1 MRLTRRDALAALSA
15 VGAGGVA
22 GCSAPGAERDGET
35 ATPSG
40 GDDRELGDDELETL
54 VALATVLY
62 PSDVENVAE
71 FVETYVRP
79 RVRDRPDH
87 GRGMLEAIATLNEYA
102 ENLEGARYAALDAGT
117 REELLSYMAV
127 DTADP
132 VPDGDDDERVRY
144 YLVNDLL
151 FGLYA
156 SPTGASLAGL
166 ENPPGY
172 PGGTASYQKGPAVT
186 DNRGNQRGPE

>member
-15 VGAGGVA
+15 AGISAAA
-22 GCSAPGAERDGET
+22 GCSAPDADSWGEEPV
-35 ATPSG
+35 ATNAP
-40 GDDRELGDDELETL
+40 EEPALGEADLETL
-54 VALATVLY
+54 VALAGVLY
-62 PSDVENVAE
+62 PGEVENVAE
-71 FVETYVRP
+71 FVEGWVRP
-79 RVRDRPDH
+79 RVRERPEH
-87 GRGMLEAIATLNEYA
+87 GRGMLNAIATLEEYA
-102 ENLEGARYAALDAGT
+102 ENLEGERYVDLDSEA
-117 REELLSYMAV
+117 REELLSFMAV

-132 VPDGDDDERVRY
+132 DPHGDDDERVRY

-172 PGGTASYQKGPAVT
+172 PGGTASYQ
-186 DNRGNQRGPE
+186 RGPQ

>member
-15 VGAGGVA
+15 VGISAAA
-22 GCSAPGAERDGET
+22 GCSAPEADSWGDDGT
-35 ATPSG
+35 TPS
-40 GDDRELGDDELETL
+40 DAPDEPELEDDDLNTL
-54 VALATVLY
+54 IALANVLY
-62 PSDVENVAE
+62 PSEVENAAE
-71 FVETYVRP
+71 FVKEWVRP
-79 RVRDRPDH
+79 RVRERPEY
-87 GRGMLEAIATLNEYA
+87 GRGMLDAIATLEEYA
-102 ENLEGARYAALDAGT
+102 ENLEGERYVDLDSEA
-117 REELLSYMAV
+117 REELLSFMAV

-132 VPDGDDDERVRY
+132 DPHGDDDERVRY

-172 PGGTASYQKGPAVT
+172 PGGTASYQ
-186 DNRGNQRGPE
+186 RGPQ

>member
-15 VGAGGVA
+15 AGISAAA
-22 GCSAPGAERDGET
+22 GCSAPDAETWGDE
-35 ATPSG
+35 ASQSSD
-40 GDDRELGDDELETL
+40 GDDVRNPEAPELGDDDLDTL
-54 VALATVLY
+54 VALAGVLY
-62 PSDVENVAE
+62 PSDVENVGE
-71 FVETYVRP
+71 FVAEWVRP
-79 RVRDRPDH
+79 RVRERPEH
-87 GRGMLEAIATLNEYA
+87 GRGMVDAIATLEEYA
-102 ENLEGARYAALDAGT
+102 ENLEGERYVDLDSEARED
-117 REELLSYMAV
+117 LLSFMAV

-132 VPDGDDDERVRY
+132 DPHGDDDERVRY

-172 PGGTASYQKGPAVT
+172 PGGTASYQ
-186 DNRGNQRGPE
+186 RGPE

>member
-15 VGAGGVA
+15 IGAGGVA
-22 GCSAPGAERDGET
+22 GCSAPNADAE
-35 ATPSG
+35 ASSTPSD
-40 GDDRELGDDELETL
+40 GDGPELGEDELETL
-54 VALATVLY
+54 VALAEVLY
-62 PSDVENVAE
+62 PSEVENVAA

-79 RVRDRPDH
+79 RVRERPEH
-87 GRGMLEAIATLNEYA
+87 GDGILDAVATLDDDAHEF
-102 ENLEGARYAALDAGT
+102 EGERYAALDATT
-117 REELLSYMAV
+117 REALLREMAV
-127 DTADP
+127 DTAAPDP
-132 VPDGDDDERVRY
+132 RGEDHERVRY

-172 PGGTASYQKGPAVT
+172 PGGTASYQ
-186 DNRGNQRGPE
+186 RGPE

>member
-22 GCSAPGAERDGET
+22 GCSAPSAARDDET
-35 ATPSG
+35 TTASDANPP
-40 GDDRELGDDELETL
+40 ELGEDELETL
-54 VALATVLY
+54 VALAAVLY
-62 PSDVENVAE
+62 PSEVENAAE
-71 FVETYVRP
+71 FVEAYVRP
-79 RVRDRPDH
+79 RVRDRPEH
-87 GRGMLEAIATLNEYA
+87 GRGMVAAIETLDEYA
-102 ENLEGARYAALDAGT
+102 ENLEGERYAALDAAA
-117 REELLSYMAV
+117 REELLAYMAV

-132 VPDGDDDERVRY
+132 DPDGDDDERVRY

-172 PGGTASYQKGPAVT
+172 PGGTASYQKGP
-186 DNRGNQRGPE
+186 E

>member
-22 GCSAPGAERDGET
+22 GCSAPKGDSTASSTSSDADGPELDERD
-35 ATPSG
+35 SG
-40 GDDRELGDDELETL
+40 TL
-54 VALATVLY
+54 VALAEVLY
-62 PSDVENVAE
+62 PSEVTNVAA
-71 FVETYVRP
+71 FVTEYVAP
-79 RVRDRPDH
+79 RVRERPEH
-87 GRGMLEAIATLNEYA
+87 GRGVLDAL
-102 ENLEGARYAALDAGT
+102 AALDQYAQALEGEPYAELST
-117 REELLSYMAV
+117 ADREAVLGYMAV

-132 VPDGDDDERVRY
+132 DPDGDEEERVRY

-172 PGGTASYQKGPAVT
+172 PGGTASYQTGPAVT
-186 DNRGNQRGPE
+186 DDRGDQRGPE

>member
-15 VGAGGVA
+15 VGMSGAA
-22 GCSAPGAERDGET
+22 GCSAPDADSWDEGPEDGD
-35 ATPSG
+35 A
-40 GDDRELGDDELETL
+40 DIELGDDDLETL
-54 VALATVLY
+54 VALAGVLY
-62 PSDVENVAE
+62 PSEVENVGE
-71 FVETYVRP
+71 FVAEWVRP
-79 RVRDRPDH
+79 RVRERPEH
-87 GRGMLEAIATLNEYA
+87 GRGMLAAIATLNEYA
-102 ENLEGARYAALDAGT
+102 ENLEGAAYADLDAGD

-127 DTADP
+127 DVADP
-132 VPDGDDDERVRY
+132 DPEGDDDERVRY

-172 PGGTASYQKGPAVT
+172 PGGTASYQ
-186 DNRGNQRGPE
+186 RGPE

>member
-15 VGAGGVA
+15 VGMGSAA
-22 GCSAPGAERDGET
+22 GCSAPDAETWGEE
-35 ATPSG
+35 PDS
-40 GDDRELGDDELETL
+40 DDTESPDLELADDDLETL
-54 VALATVLY
+54 VALAGVLY
-62 PSDVENVAE
+62 PSEVENVGE
-71 FVETYVRP
+71 FVAEWVRP
-79 RVRDRPDH
+79 RVRGRPEH
-87 GRGMLEAIATLNEYA
+87 GRGMLDAVSTLNEYA
-102 ENLEGARYAALDAGT
+102 ESLDGAAYADLDPDT

-132 VPDGDDDERVRY
+132 DPNGDDDERVRY

-172 PGGTASYQKGPAVT
+172 PGGTASYQ
-186 DNRGNQRGPE
+186 RGPE

>member
-22 GCSAPGAERDGET
+22 GCSAPDADSE
-35 ATPSG
+35 ASSTPS
-40 GDDRELGDDELETL
+40 DADEPELGDDDLETL
-54 VALATVLY
+54 VALAGVLY
-62 PSDVENVAE
+62 PSEVENVAE
-71 FVETYVRP
+71 FVAEWVRP
-79 RVRDRPDH
+79 RVRERPEH
-87 GRGMLEAIATLNEYA
+87 GRGMLDAVATLDQSA
-102 ENLEGARYAALDAGT
+102 ENLEGERYADLPAERREALLGY
-117 REELLSYMAV
+117 LAV

-132 VPDGDDDERVRY
+132 DPHGDDDERVRY

-172 PGGTASYQKGPAVT
+172 PGGTSSY
-186 DNRGNQRGPE
+186 QRGPE